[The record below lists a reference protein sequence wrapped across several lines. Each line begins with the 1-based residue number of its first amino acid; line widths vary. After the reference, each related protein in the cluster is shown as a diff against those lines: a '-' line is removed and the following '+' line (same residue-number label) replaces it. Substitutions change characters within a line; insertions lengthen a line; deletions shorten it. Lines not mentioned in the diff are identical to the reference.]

1 MLILQALN
9 DRVGGYYVLHLL
21 FWECATPFRS
31 ARWLGRAL
39 HTDKARVDQLA
50 NGSDG
55 GAALWV
61 WAALLELVAYSAVAV
76 VLGPSLADAAV
87 QDFPAAL
94 TSAWDDPLG
103 AAAVGAPA
111 RLAPVILLAGV
122 CVQLVCLAIYAC
134 MCIGDLCYACSRMGS
149 KQLNKTD

>member
-1 MLILQALN
+1 M
-9 DRVGGYYVLHLL
+9 LHLL

-39 HTDKARVDQLA
+39 HTDKARADRLA
-50 NGSDG
+50 NDSDG

-76 VLGPSLADAAV
+76 ALGPSLADAAV

-103 AAAVGAPA
+103 VVAVGAPT
-111 RLAPVILLAGV
+111 RLAAVILLAGAS
-122 CVQLVCLAIYAC
+122 VQLACLTIHAC
-134 MCIGDLCYACSRMGS
+134 MCIRDLCYACSRIS
-149 KQLNKTD
+149 SRQVNKSD